1 MPRRPKPPAWGRTLR
16 TLCHAQDLTLGELAT
31 RAGVRA
37 NTLSA
42 ALLGQS
48 SPRLVT
54 LEQITA
60 ALGVPLWRLFVTEE
74 QAKLLAQ
81 QAETNKVAELS
92 RTVETLIKQLQRKP
106 SGKR

>member
-1 MPRRPKPPAWGRTLR
+1 VPRRKPPAWARTLR
-16 TLCHAQDLTLGELAT
+16 DLRQAKGWTQVELAT

-60 ALGVPLWRLFVTEE
+60 ALDVPLWRLFVSAE

-81 QAETNKVAELS
+81 QAETDKVAELS
-92 RTVETLIKQLQRKP
+92 RTVETLIRQLKQRR